1 MKINKSYI
9 TKNTNNS
16 IRIENNMLK
25 FPKLGLLKTKFHRKI
40 PQNYKILSATI
51 SQIFRVAYF
60 VSITIEF
67 EKEIVKTPGNNN
79 IVGLDFSMK
88 ELFVSSEN

>member
-25 FPKLGLLKTKFHRKI
+25 FPKLGLLKTKFHRK
-40 PQNYKILSATI
+40 YLKIIKYYLLLL
-51 SQIFRVAYF
+51 
-60 VSITIEF
+60 
-67 EKEIVKTPGNNN
+67 VKY
-79 IVGLDFSMK
+79 L
-88 ELFVSSEN
+88 ELLILLVLQLNLKKK